1 MTPPD
6 TIKKDIPVRWAYPVA
21 VGLPLIILNAGWIA
35 HSEMKTGVTEIT
47 ITTLF
52 MGVAFILF
60 WVTLLNLAVRRLFGQ
75 RAAMTQQELL
85 VLYAMLSLSSSVA
98 GIGNLGF
105 FTPFLVAP
113 WRFDAPAS
121 RPPAWLPLLPEWIAP
136 RDPAI
141 IKGFFE
147 GNSTFFQAAIIRA
160 WLFPLTLWAVFF
172 CLLLWMLLCLAVIV
186 RRRWMDEERLTFPV
200 VALPLEMTR
209 EDAPLYR
216 NRLMWIGFAIPA
228 VLHTVNTLA
237 GLYPSFP
244 SFPINT
250 ARQGLEGLGRP
261 LTGLGSI
268 MVLVHPCGVG
278 FGYLVNTDVLFSL
291 WFFYLLKK
299 GLNLFGTLMNWRDPG
314 PDEYG
319 DNNPQFPFTGYQA
332 WGAWLTIGLVALRT
346 GWPYFKAYFNRALDG
361 DPDGKERGEPLT
373 ARQALFGFLFGFAAL
388 CGIVF
393 AMGAPLWLPVVF
405 LAIYALLMI
414 ALSRLEAE
422 TAVLSPLIVGVAPQN
437 ILTTVIGTGNL
448 SRNELVQMATLSWF
462 NIDYRAAPMPQQL
475 QAFVAARRAGVRNL
489 APLTVV
495 LMLATV
501 VGVVAALVWDLQMYY
516 ANGAATANVNGYRLN
531 MARSPYWT
539 LGGWFSQPKPPNI
552 TAITAMAVGS
562 AVTLL
567 LSALRTRFVGFPLSP
582 SAYVLSTTVAYEL
595 FWLDLFIAWVV
606 KSLFLRFGGIKL
618 YRMSLAF
625 FLGLILGDFV
635 TGAAWSLFGT
645 FTGLSIFRTFPN

>member
-1 MTPPD
+1 
-6 TIKKDIPVRWAYPVA
+6 
-21 VGLPLIILNAGWIA
+21 
-35 HSEMKTGVTEIT
+35 MKTGVTEIT

-60 WVTLLNLAVRRLFGQ
+60 LITLLNQAVRRVFGV
-75 RAAMTQQELL
+75 RTAMTQQEML
-85 VLYAMLSLSSSVA
+85 VLYAMLTMSSSVA

-113 WRFDAPAS
+113 WRFDAAGS
-121 RPPAWLPLLPEWIAP
+121 RPPAWLSLLPAWIAP
-136 RDPAI
+136 RDPAV

-147 GNSTFFQAAIIRA
+147 GNSTFFQAAVLRA
-160 WLFPLTLWAVFF
+160 WLLPLTLWAVFF
-172 CLLLWMLLCLAVIV
+172 CLLLWALLCLAIMV
-186 RRRWMDEERLTFPV
+186 RHRWMDEERLTFPV
-200 VALPLEMTR
+200 VALPLEMTQ

-228 VLHTVNTLA
+228 VLHTLNTLA
-237 GLYPSFP
+237 GMYPTLP

-250 ARQGLEGLGRP
+250 ARQGLDGLGRP

-268 MVLVHPCGVG
+268 MLLLHPCGVG

-291 WFFYLLKK
+291 WFFFFLKK
-299 GLNLFGTLMNWRDPG
+299 FLNLLGMYMNWRDPG

-332 WGAWLTIGLVALRT
+332 WGAWLTIGLVALKT
-346 GWPYFKAYFNRALDG
+346 GWPYFKAYFHRALDG
-361 DPDGKERGEPLT
+361 DPEGKERGEPLT

-388 CGIVF
+388 CGIIF
-393 AMGAPLWLPVVF
+393 AMGAPLWLPIVF
-405 LAIYALLMI
+405 LGIYALLMV

-437 ILTTVIGTGNL
+437 ILATTLGTGNL
-448 SRNELVQMATLSWF
+448 SRNEVVQMATLSWF
-462 NIDYRAAPMPQQL
+462 NSDYRAAPMPQQL
-475 QAFVAARRAGVRNL
+475 QAFVAARRAGIGNL
-489 APLTVV
+489 APLTAV
-495 LMLATV
+495 LMLATI
-501 VGVVAALVWDLQMYY
+501 VGVAAALVWDLQMYY
-516 ANGAATANVNGYRLN
+516 ANGAATAHVNGYRLN
-531 MARSPYWT
+531 MARVPYWT
-539 LGGWFSQPKPPNI
+539 LSGWLSQPKPPNVP
-552 TAITAMAVGS
+552 AITAMAVGS

-567 LSALRTRFVGFPLSP
+567 LSYLRTRFIGFPLSP
-582 SAYVLSTTVAYEL
+582 SAYVLSTTVSYEL
-595 FWLDLFIAWVV
+595 FWLDLFLAWVI

-618 YRMSLAF
+618 YRVSLAF

-645 FTGLSIFRTFPN
+645 FTGLSVFRTFPN